1 MVETSERKERGKS
14 RRRREVLTFSQ
25 EVTPQCKRIK
35 KRLKGDRVSVMG
47 INRKLVPTKSLKKF
61 NKAKKRPH
69 FHTDD
74 QSFVKPYLNF
84 LNGFWKTSDNE
95 VQG

>member
-1 MVETSERKERGKS
+1 MVEKSERKERGKS
-14 RRRREVLTFSQ
+14 GRQREVLTFSQ

-35 KRLKGDRVSVMG
+35 KKRLKGDRVSVMG
-47 INRKLVPTKSLKKF
+47 IHRKRVPMKSLKKF
-61 NKAKKRPH
+61 NKVKKKPH

-84 LNGFWKTSDNE
+84 LNGFWKTF
-95 VQG
+95 

>member
-1 MVETSERKERGKS
+1 M
-14 RRRREVLTFSQ
+14 
-25 EVTPQCKRIK
+25 
-35 KRLKGDRVSVMG
+35 SVMG
-47 INRKLVPTKSLKKF
+47 IHRKRVPTKSLKKF

-84 LNGFWKTSDNE
+84 LMDFGKPSDNE

>member
-1 MVETSERKERGKS
+1 MVEKSERKERGKRS
-14 RRRREVLTFSQ
+14 VNLQPGSNTT
-25 EVTPQCKRIK
+25 VKKNLK

-47 INRKLVPTKSLKKF
+47 IHRKRVPTKSLKKF

-84 LNGFWKTSDNE
+84 LNGFWKTF
-95 VQG
+95 